1 MRCKEK
7 DVFFVGH
14 PYSFLT
20 ACVCRKECL
29 SLCGKML
36 GSVPQRRCD
45 SHRRQTGTLGV
56 SHTDFPEQFI
66 PIEMIIVRKAKK
78 KIVRPDGMHE
88 AWVYQSTGMT
98 PITFKQVVQEC
109 AASCGEPSNKT
120 LGVVTALVDRIA
132 HYLELGRQVQIDGI
146 GTLKPVINSASAA
159 TADELG
165 QPTESIKGV
174 KVRFYPHGP
183 LQEAIAENGYD
194 YQSELDDK

>member
-1 MRCKEK
+1 MCVEK
-7 DVFFVGH
+7 NVYLCAAKWQAQHFEGGVTH
-14 PYSFLT
+14 T
-20 ACVCRKECL
+20 ATLGL
-29 SLCGKML
+29 S
-36 GSVPQRRCD
+36 
-45 SHRRQTGTLGV
+45 QTGTLGV

-88 AWVYQSTGMT
+88 AWVYQSTGTT

>member
-1 MRCKEK
+1 MT
-7 DVFFVGH
+7 H
-14 PYSFLT
+14 T
-20 ACVCRKECL
+20 ATLGL
-29 SLCGKML
+29 S
-36 GSVPQRRCD
+36 
-45 SHRRQTGTLGV
+45 QTGTLGV
-56 SHTDFPEQFI
+56 SHTDFDEQFI
-66 PIEMIIVRKAKK
+66 LIEMIIVRKAKK
-78 KIVRPDGMHE
+78 KIVRPDGLHE

-159 TADELG
+159 TAEALG
-165 QPTESIKGV
+165 EPTEAIRGV